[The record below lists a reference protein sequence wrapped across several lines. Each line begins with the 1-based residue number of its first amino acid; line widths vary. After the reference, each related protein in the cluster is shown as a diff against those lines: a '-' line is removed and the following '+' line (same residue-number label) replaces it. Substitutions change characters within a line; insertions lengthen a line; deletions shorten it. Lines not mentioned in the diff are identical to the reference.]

1 MDPVIEPGRFAYS
14 EDQAGESRVIHLAEM
29 FRALADPT
37 RLKILSILLDQES
50 NVSSLAAAV
59 GISEPGVS
67 HHLRSLRQLRIV
79 RSRRQGREVYYAL
92 DDEHVADLLRM
103 GWQHIAH
110 K

>member
-1 MDPVIEPGRFAYS
+1 MDPVIEPGLDVS
-14 EDQAGESRVIHLAEM
+14 IEDQAVETRVNHLAEL

-79 RSRRQGREVYYAL
+79 RSRRQGREVFYTL
-92 DDEHVADLLRM
+92 DDEHVAALLRM